1 MDSALPGGSGQFHF
15 LLFLTGKAA
24 VNEIQQLAHTLAV
37 QDEWS
42 LPVWLQGS
50 AIQQALLGRLPPP
63 SKLFEAITGDQGQ
76 LVLPALLGITQSITG
91 V

>member
-1 MDSALPGGSGQFHF
+1 M
-15 LLFLTGKAA
+15 
-24 VNEIQQLAHTLAV
+24 

-50 AIQQALLGRLPPP
+50 SFQQALVARLPPP

-76 LVLPALLGITQSITG
+76 LVLPALLGFTQGITG
-91 V
+91 VVSGVFIILFLEHLLEHQPNSF